1 VNISHPDAGP
11 SRAGLRAALGMDR
24 LKPLAQ
30 QASARGKA
38 VSAVRRIAPQTRL
51 TAVKGA
57 LMAIAAL
64 MGFFGFA
71 QTVKPPIDPWSMSVI
86 WNNLFRTLQL
96 LTTQFPNDLPVNLPI
111 ELQIARFAMPVF
123 TIWFVAAAL
132 LRRIDRPLLTWLAG
146 LSGGHVVLI
155 GASEINLALA
165 RAFRALKRPVIAIVP
180 PVEKAAEKSAEK
192 SGASPMELAGARI
205 VTGDPGDVALLNRAA
220 VGRASAVIAA
230 DDLGNAAMALAS
242 AVAAANARRD
252 ESRPPLTFLVRL
264 AKGELRGLM
273 GTHIASALEQNR
285 VDLKLYVREQAV
297 ARALLGRYPSGWGL
311 PPGDHDVHAVILG
324 AGDMGA
330 EILLQLARIATPTAG
345 RRTILT
351 VIDRDADALK
361 ERLLLEH
368 PGLAHCAELRFFAA
382 EIRGSAITAS
392 LAGTWLLEPLPATAI
407 YVCCGDDHAN
417 LSIAIGLRRAYAHL
431 RAVPAALFVYQ
442 RAGTLLVEALPHMHA
457 SVFDTLRIVPFGDIQ
472 QEANPFYLLDEQIDD
487 LARSMHA
494 SYLANFAAAAAGAT
508 PAAVPWPELAE
519 TYRAANRSQADHVV
533 LKLRQ
538 LGLHAAAAAGETAIE
553 IDPEA
558 IEKLSVQEH
567 ERWCRDRWL
576 GGWIQAEERDDSRLH
591 HPDLVPYDQLGERV
605 RELDRQTVRALP
617 ALLGGLGI
625 GLKRD
630 RRIGVWFASTE
641 AASAALLALVW
652 NSVTA
657 TGPGD
662 RADRHILLVLPLRNA
677 AESALVRRLARHP
690 DAGIEVALIGGIGPS
705 FDRQEAREA
714 IAASDRAYVLARTG
728 GDAASVAALCDICDE
743 VVVAG
748 EHAAVVEALRDEVG
762 EPHRARIELVALRGD
777 VSAAHPRR

>member
-1 VNISHPDAGP
+1 MNVTHPDADT

-38 VSAVRRIAPQTRL
+38 ATAVRRITPQTRL

-57 LMAIAAL
+57 LIATAAL

-71 QTVKPPIDPWSMSVI
+71 QTVKPPSDPWSASIV

-165 RAFRALKRPVIAIVP
+165 RAFRALKRSVIAIVP
-180 PVEKAAEKSAEK
+180 PVEKAGEKPAEKA
-192 SGASPMELAGARI
+192 GASPMELAGARI
-205 VTGDPGDVALLNRAA
+205 VPGDFGDATLLRRAA
-220 VGRASAVIAA
+220 VGRAAAVIAA
-230 DDLGNAAMALAS
+230 DDLGNATMALAS

-297 ARALLGRYPSGWGL
+297 ARALLGRYPSDWGL

-330 EILLQLARIATPTAG
+330 ELLLQLARIATPTAG

-392 LAGTWLLEPLPATAI
+392 GAGAWLLEPLPATAI

-417 LSIAIGLRRAYAHL
+417 LSIAIGVRRAYAHL
-431 RAVPAALFVYQ
+431 RTVPAPLFVYQ

-457 SVFDTLRIVPFGDIQ
+457 SVFDTLRIIPFGDIQ
-472 QEANPFYLLDEQIDD
+472 QEANPFYLLDEQIDA

-494 SYLANFAAAAAGAT
+494 SYLANFAAAAGAT

-538 LGLHAAAAAGETAIE
+538 LGLHAAAMAGETAIE
-553 IDPEA
+553 IDPET

-576 GGWIQAEERDDSRLH
+576 GGWVQAEERDDSRLH
-591 HPDLVPYDQLGERV
+591 HPDLVPYDRLGERV

-625 GLKRD
+625 GLKRN
-630 RRIGVWFASTE
+630 RRIGVWFVSTE

-657 TGPGD
+657 KSPGD

-690 DAGIEVALIGGIGPS
+690 DAGIEVALVGGIGPS

-714 IAASDRAYVLARTG
+714 IAASDRAYVLAPAA
-728 GDAASVAALCDICDE
+728 GDAASVAALCGICDE
-743 VVVAG
+743 VIVAG
-748 EHAAVVEALRDEVG
+748 EDAATIEALRDEVG
-762 EPHRARIELVALRGD
+762 EPHRARIELVTLHRD
-777 VSAAHPRR
+777 VSAARPRR